1 MQTTALS
8 ARAVREALDGLK
20 DRRLRERY
28 HDDPVLWAKDMLG
41 EEEGTLWS
49 QQREVAMSVVHN
61 NSTAVK
67 AGHGVGKTR
76 LVAVL
81 ICWWVDTR
89 FPDCYVASTAPS
101 TAQISGAVWREIRH
115 LRDVISKR
123 YEKGL
128 VDHKLPG
135 KIGGDDVWKD
145 PVTGMKLG
153 EGRKPPDNLGGDS
166 FQGIH
171 GTVLAVGDEA
181 CALSEELID
190 ALGNIT
196 TNDTSRRILIAN
208 PTIPSSY
215 FASLFKKDAKNWN
228 KMTISV
234 LNSPNFTGE
243 PMPELAK
250 KNLTTPQ
257 FVEQKKLEYGE
268 DSARFR
274 SRVLGEFANDNET
287 ALITAEDISV
297 AVKTEI
303 DEHVRPML
311 GVDVARYGADRTVVY
326 SCAGGKVRYVDSWGK
341 LDLVQSAEKVHELA
355 LKTGAHTIAV
365 DCDGNGGG
373 LFDVLVHNGE
383 RRYDLVE
390 VHGGSSS
397 PDYHKWHNFRAYMWD
412 MFGTRCRQGL
422 IDIDPEDID
431 LQDELQSVEYKFN
444 DATGGL
450 VLESKTDLKKRIGRS
465 PDLADAAI
473 YATLS
478 QIDLDGVAP
487 DAKVYES
494 SDDILGEEYDF
505 LEEMTND
512 FGFGT
517 GGF

>member
-1 MQTTALS
+1 MRTTSLN
-8 ARAVREALDGLK
+8 ARAVEYALKDQR

-28 HDDPVLWAKDMLG
+28 VTDPVLWAKDMLG

-49 QQREVAMSVVHN
+49 QQRDVAMSVVNN

-89 FPDCYVASTAPS
+89 FPDCYVVSTAPS

-115 LRDVISKR
+115 LRDVIAAR

-145 PVTGMKLG
+145 PISGVKLG
-153 EGRKPPDNLGGDS
+153 EGRKPPDNLGGNS

-171 GTVLAVGDEA
+171 GTVLAIGDEA
-181 CALSEELID
+181 CALSGELID

-196 TNDTSRRILIAN
+196 TNDTSRRVLIAN
-208 PTIPSSY
+208 PTEPASY
-215 FASLFKKDAKNWN
+215 FASIFKKEMKNWSR
-228 KMTISV
+228 MTISV

-243 PMPELAK
+243 PMPALAR

-268 DSARFR
+268 NSARFR
-274 SRVLGEFANDNET
+274 SRVLGEFANDNESN
-287 ALITAEDISV
+287 LISPEDV
-297 AVKTEI
+297 AAAVATEI
-303 DEHVRPML
+303 DDNVRPTL

-326 SCAGGKVRYVDSWGK
+326 CNTAGRVRFLDSWGK
-341 LDLVQSAEKVHELA
+341 LDLVESAERVNRLA
-355 LKTGAHTIAV
+355 LGSGAATVAV

-373 LFDVLVHNGE
+373 LFDVLMHLPE
-383 RRYDLVE
+383 RGYSLVE

-397 PDYHKWHNFRAYMWD
+397 PDFHRWHNFRAYVWD
-412 MFGTRCRQGL
+412 MFGKRCRDGL
-422 IDIDPEDID
+422 IDLDHEDID
-431 LQDELQSVEYKFN
+431 LHDELQSVSYKFN

-450 VLESKTDLKKRIGRS
+450 VLESKTDLKKRIGKS

-473 YATLS
+473 YST
-478 QIDLDGVAP
+478 ITNLDIESVAP
-487 DAKVYES
+487 DGKEYEHP
-494 SDDILGEEYDF
+494 DDIIGELPDY
-505 LEEMTND
+505 LEEMSND
-512 FGFGT
+512 FGLGWL
-517 GGF
+517 